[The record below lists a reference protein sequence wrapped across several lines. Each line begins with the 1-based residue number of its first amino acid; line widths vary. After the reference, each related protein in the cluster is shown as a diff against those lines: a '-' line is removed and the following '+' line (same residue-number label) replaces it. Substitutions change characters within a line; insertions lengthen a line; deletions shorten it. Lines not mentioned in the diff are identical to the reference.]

1 VIDNSNIFGSEYLT
15 NTSNYSGVFQTGVSY
30 QKFDFVHDTGDG
42 LFYYA
47 KEDVVYGGGAQI
59 SESNRLTLVP
69 NGSYTS
75 EGSTHFIVDA
85 QNQLENLG
93 ASFEVGQI
101 VSLQGSTGT
110 NDGTYKILSIEKDLL
125 SVNYDNSIT
134 GSSMTVIGLN
144 NNDSIDTLEVAS
156 ANILSLSEINISPGD
171 NGDVWSKDL
180 FFFDADYGSNVSF
193 KANNH
198 KYEYGNGYYI
208 LQPKNINSLG
218 IEVNLKFKNRTN
230 RESNAIVHFLE
241 NHQGQHE
248 VASISPNLRYSQ
260 GISGFRWDGS
270 STFHPYDS
278 TEMQSKKFTC
288 SEWNHS
294 LNFENSNDIDLKLS
308 NFDSSILKKTSGLFV
323 SPAATYSDSETYSKN
338 DVVYSTGNKRHYYWS
353 GDSSLN
359 GFAPSQGRS
368 EWDRNGGYFQDIN
381 TQYWTRDFFWKPSI
395 GLSVNQKPR
404 MQHVSIGDAYT
415 QIFNDGIN
423 ESLLTLDLDFN
434 NRNDSEARSILHFLE
449 QHYGCIPFGF
459 TPPAPYET
467 RQNFVCQE
475 WNHSYNFK
483 NNHSISAKFEQYPFN
498 LEPQEYDS
506 ISTPSPRSSGE
517 LSIESPLVMR
527 EKGSAGRLS
536 VYNPFRS
543 KMKLKNIGDH
553 PIDLTSCS
561 VLSSNN
567 IQFSILGQEN
577 NDVPMV
583 SRTLVA
589 SDYEYTL
596 PSQGTL
602 PAGSELSN
610 SSSTIDLHGAS
621 IRLRKGFL
629 EGAEGGYIFELQD
642 RTRSFIQYNDGL
654 IRDLG
659 DSSYE
664 LQTDYFINYD
674 FITGNKTSVL
684 NGGESSD
691 IEIVY
696 NGLNTADL
704 FYNLLDANGDNL
716 IYMTDTN
723 PSTEGGDILMAEA
736 SRYYNQAILIN
747 GNYLNSPTSAMV
759 KIYLD
764 L

>member
-1 VIDNSNIFGSEYLT
+1 MDNSNIFGSEYFT
-15 NTSNYSGVFQTGVSY
+15 NTSNYSGIFQTGSSY
-30 QKFDFVHDTGDG
+30 RKFDFVRDTGDG

-59 SESNRLTLVP
+59 SGSNRLTLVP

-75 EGSTHFIVDA
+75 EGSAHFIVDA

-171 NGDVWSKDL
+171 NGNVWSKDL

-198 KYEYGNGYYI
+198 KHEYGNGYYI
-208 LQPKNINSLG
+208 LQPKNINSLN

-241 NHQGQHE
+241 NHQGQQE
-248 VASISPNLRYSQ
+248 QVSASPNLTYSQ

-278 TEMQSKKFTC
+278 TEIQSKKFVC

-294 LNFENSNDIDLKLS
+294 LNFENSNDIDAKLR
-308 NFDSSILKKTSGLFV
+308 NLDSSILQKTSGLFV
-323 SPAATYSDSETYSKN
+323 FPAETYSNSETYSKN

-353 GDSSLN
+353 GDSSLS
-359 GFAPSQGRS
+359 GFAPSQSKS
-368 EWDRNGGYFQDIN
+368 EWDRDGGYYQDIN
-381 TQYWTRDFFWKPSI
+381 TQYWTRDFFWKPSL
-395 GLSVNQKPR
+395 GLNVDQKPR
-404 MQHVSIGDAYT
+404 MNEISIGGAYT
-415 QIFNDGIN
+415 QIFSDGIN
-423 ESLLTLDLDFN
+423 ESLLTLSLDFN

-449 QHYGCIPFGF
+449 QHYGCIPFSF
-459 TPPAPYET
+459 TAPAPYET

-475 WNHSYNFK
+475 WSHSYNFK

-527 EKGSAGRLS
+527 EENSASRLS

-543 KMKLKNIGDH
+543 KLKLKNIGDD
-553 PIDLTSCS
+553 PIDLTYCS
-561 VLSSNN
+561 ILGNNN

-583 SRTLVA
+583 SKNLVA

-596 PSQGTL
+596 PLQGTL
-602 PAGSELSN
+602 AAGSELSN

-629 EGAEGGYIFELQD
+629 EGPAGGYIFELQD
-642 RTRSFIQYNDGL
+642 GTRSFIQYNDGL

-659 DSSYE
+659 DSSYQ

-691 IEIVY
+691 IEVVY
-696 NGLNTADL
+696 GGLNSADL
-704 FYNLLDANGDNL
+704 FYNLLDTNGDNL
-716 IYMTDTN
+716 IYMTNTN
-723 PSTEGGDILMAEA
+723 PSTQGGNILMAGA
-736 SRYYNQAILIN
+736 SRYYDQTVLIN
-747 GNYLNSPTSAMV
+747 GNYLNSPTSATV
-759 KIYLD
+759 KIYID